1 MFFVSYTMQK
11 YKKLSNCQQ
20 KNGSF
25 LQDETNCKG
34 ICYISKYRCRE
45 NVVPL
50 QTEFINTKPIH

>member
-11 YKKLSNCQQ
+11 YKKLSNCKQ

-25 LQDETNCKG
+25 SQDATNREG
-34 ICYISKYRCRE
+34 ICYISKYPCRG